1 MIGFAVGDPGV
12 AGTPSA
18 LLQTAILS
26 DEALLDQLLTR
37 NPTLAEAAMSETT
50 DALAALFSDARAR
63 DAAARPADA
72 AAAVGAPC
80 AAAGCSPTLAVGGGE
95 LELDCS
101 KGGADEAGRCTVHD
115 RLDISGGAAVYLHRL
130 RFANGRLFRY
140 RAG

>member
-1 MIGFAVGDPGV
+1 MIGFAVGEPGV

-72 AAAVGAPC
+72 AAA
-80 AAAGCSPTLAVGGGE
+80 AAHDARLAGVNASLASMHCE
-95 LELDCS
+95 HPELDAPID
-101 KGGADEAGRCTVHD
+101 GALLPHVR
-115 RLDISGGAAVYLHRL
+115 
-130 RFANGRLFRY
+130 
-140 RAG
+140 